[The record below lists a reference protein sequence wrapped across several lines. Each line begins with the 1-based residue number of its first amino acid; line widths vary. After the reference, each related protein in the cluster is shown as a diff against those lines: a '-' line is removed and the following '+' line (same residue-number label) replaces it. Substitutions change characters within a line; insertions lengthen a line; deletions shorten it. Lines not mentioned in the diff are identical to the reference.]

1 MPPQVRDK
9 ADPTTLKF
17 LSKLMDE
24 IEKEKVA
31 LGNIEDP
38 KVQIVLFAIDLF
50 DKADTQFRA
59 GRADKRT
66 AITFR
71 AASVLMVLHMPKNEL
86 NLDCRMTLARAG
98 GLPAVWRHGRRHRRK
113 VQVRQGLGS
122 THRKGRPGGAPCPP
136 AT

>member
-1 MPPQVRDK
+1 MRDK
-9 ADPTTLKF
+9 ADPTTLKY

-66 AITFR
+66 AIKFR
-71 AASVLMVLHMPKNEL
+71 AASVLMVLRIMPI
-86 NLDCRMTLARAG
+86 RT
-98 GLPAVWRHGRRHRRK
+98 RHECS
-113 VQVRQGLGS
+113 VRCG
-122 THRKGRPGGAPCPP
+122 T
-136 AT
+136 